1 MEKRLN
7 VRTYS
12 GPSITALAYQPIRR
26 EVIVGFEGTKI
37 NQSVTA
43 AQFIV
48 SARAKL
54 ITMFGVFNFPAPP
67 TYQE

>member
-12 GPSITALAYQPIRR
+12 GPSITALAYQSVRR
-26 EVIVGFEGTKI
+26 EVVVGFEGIKKKTGNSCTVYVHASRAPVI
-37 NQSVTA
+37 NQR
-43 AQFIV
+43 F
-48 SARAKL
+48 
-54 ITMFGVFNFPAPP
+54 FPAPP